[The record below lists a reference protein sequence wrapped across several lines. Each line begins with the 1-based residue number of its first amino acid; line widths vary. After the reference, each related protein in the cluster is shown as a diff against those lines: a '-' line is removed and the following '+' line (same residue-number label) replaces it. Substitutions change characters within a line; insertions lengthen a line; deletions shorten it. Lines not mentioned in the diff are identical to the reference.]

1 MVLVGTTSREHPVIQ
16 EYAGVPLDSVL
27 GLLDSILGLTLFLLH
42 LNYLPDNVI
51 CDIVIYTDDTTF
63 YSECDQASDLRQQ
76 R

>member
-1 MVLVGTTSREHPVIQ
+1 MVLVGTSSREHPVIQ

-42 LNYLPDNVI
+42 LPDNVT

>member
-1 MVLVGTTSREHPVIQ
+1 MVLVGTSSREHPVIQ
-16 EYAGVPLDSVL
+16 EYAGVSLDSVL

-42 LNYLPDNVI
+42 LPDNVI

>member
-1 MVLVGTTSREHPVIQ
+1 MVLVGTSSREHPVIQ
-16 EYAGVPLDSVL
+16 EYAGVLLDSVL

-42 LNYLPDNVI
+42 LPDNVT